1 MNEFIL
7 ILLEEKVRRESTFKN
22 EAYVFIDFGNVIQNL
37 GRIRHRQK
45 TRNIIFVII
54 EVIGQI
60 DERRCNSVITQ
71 SARVN
76 KHFLLFSI
84 QILDDVQWDRG
95 TGSLSQIGLGRGS

>member
-1 MNEFIL
+1 MNEFIFV
-7 ILLEEKVRRESTFKN
+7 LLKEKVRRETTFKN
-22 EAYVFIDFGNVIQNL
+22 EAYVFIDFRNVIQNL

-54 EVIGQI
+54 KVIGQI
-60 DERRCNSVITQ
+60 DKGSGNAVITH
-71 SARVN
+71 SSRVN

-84 QILDDVQWDRG
+84 QILNDVQWDMG